1 MNLKDSLIFQI
12 NISISISICKN
23 MDELKVNT
31 ENGIKNSEVK
41 KTEICEICFKF

>member
-12 NISISISICKN
+12 NISIIKGFISIRKN

-31 ENGIKNSEVK
+31 ENGIK
-41 KTEICEICFKF
+41 KF